1 MSHRAGSLPP
11 TKGAPGTARG
21 QYSAAIP
28 VALAPSTDA
37 LARSYPSRPD
47 RILNSLLLGILAY
60 VLVQLIIG
68 IVVSRRIQ
76 TETDYLVAGR
86 SLGPVLAT
94 FTVFAT
100 WFGAETCI
108 AAAGA
113 IYENGLSGG
122 SHDPFGYAICIILAG
137 LIFAVPLWRLRL
149 TTLGD
154 VFRLRF
160 GRSVERTAV
169 LLMVPASLFWA
180 AAQVRA
186 FGQVL
191 SSASG
196 LEIELTVGIA
206 AAVVITYTIAGGLLA
221 DAWTDVV
228 QGIALIVGLG
238 ALGWAV
244 LRREGLDVLARIE
257 PARLDLFGA
266 EPVPLLAIVEDWT
279 VPIVG
284 SMVAAEVVARMI
296 AARSPR
302 VARNAT
308 VVAGFSYLLIGLVPV
323 GLGLVGAVLLP
334 GLAEPEQ
341 ILPLLAEEYLPPF
354 LYVVFAG
361 ALVSAILSTVDSA
374 LLVAGGLVSHNVVVQ
389 LRPGLS
395 EAAKVRIARAA
406 VAFFGVLA
414 YVMALRAERV
424 YALVE
429 EASSFGS
436 AGIVTVVTLGLFTRI
451 GGRASALASQLV
463 GVGVWILGAYVL
475 GVAYPYLT
483 SLGAAVAAY
492 LVVAAVGSRPDRVL
506 APVAESPGTGAA
518 VPV

>member
-1 MSHRAGSLPP
+1 M
-11 TKGAPGTARG
+11 
-21 QYSAAIP
+21 
-28 VALAPSTDA
+28 
-37 LARSYPSRPD
+37 
-47 RILNSLLLGILAY
+47 
-60 VLVQLIIG
+60 
-68 IVVSRRIQ
+68 
-76 TETDYLVAGR
+76 
-86 SLGPVLAT
+86 
-94 FTVFAT
+94 
-100 WFGAETCI
+100 
-108 AAAGA
+108 
-113 IYENGLSGG
+113 
-122 SHDPFGYAICIILAG
+122 
-137 LIFAVPLWRLRL
+137 
-149 TTLGD
+149 
-154 VFRLRF
+154 
-160 GRSVERTAV
+160 
-169 LLMVPASLFWA
+169 
-180 AAQVRA
+180 
-186 FGQVL
+186 
-191 SSASG
+191 
-196 LEIELTVGIA
+196 
-206 AAVVITYTIAGGLLA
+206 
-221 DAWTDVV
+221 
-228 QGIALIVGLG
+228 
-238 ALGWAV
+238 
-244 LRREGLDVLARIE
+244 
-257 PARLDLFGA
+257 
-266 EPVPLLAIVEDWT
+266 PLLAIVEDWT

-334 GLAEPEQ
+334 GLGEPEQ
-341 ILPLLAEEYLPPF
+341 ILPLLAAEYLPPF

-414 YVMALRAERV
+414 YVMALRTERV

-451 GGRASALASQLV
+451 GGRASALASLLV

-492 LVVAAVGSRPDRVL
+492 LVVAAAGSKPDRVL
-506 APVAESPGTGAA
+506 APVAEPPSRTSAA

>member
-1 MSHRAGSLPP
+1 
-11 TKGAPGTARG
+11 
-21 QYSAAIP
+21 
-28 VALAPSTDA
+28 VLAQ
-37 LARSYPSRPD
+37 
-47 RILNSLLLGILAY
+47 
-60 VLVQLIIG
+60 LVVG
-68 IVVSRRIQ
+68 IVVSRRIH

-113 IYENGLSGG
+113 IYEHGLAGG
-122 SHDPFGYAICIILAG
+122 SHDPFGYAICIILTG

-149 TTLGD
+149 TTLAD
-154 VFRLRF
+154 IFRLRF
-160 GRSVERTAV
+160 DASVERAAV
-169 LLMVPASLFWA
+169 LLMVPTSLFWA
-180 AAQVRA
+180 AAQIRA

-196 LEIELTVGIA
+196 LEIEITVAIA
-206 AAVVITYTIAGGLLA
+206 ATVVIAYTIAGGLLA
-221 DAWTDVV
+221 DAWTDLI

-238 ALGWAV
+238 AIGWAV
-244 LRREGLDVLARIE
+244 LRSEGTAVFAEIDPTRLAI
-257 PARLDLFGA
+257 LGA
-266 EPVPLLAIVEDWT
+266 ESRPLLEIVEEWA

-302 VARNAT
+302 IARNAT
-308 VVAGFSYLLIGLVPV
+308 VVAGFSYLMIGLIPV
-323 GLGLVGAVLLP
+323 ALGLVGSVLLP
-334 GLAEPEQ
+334 DLAEPEQ
-341 ILPLLAEEYLPPF
+341 ILPLLAAEYLPTF

-395 EAAKVRIARAA
+395 EAAKVRIARVA
-406 VAFFGVLA
+406 VAVFGVLA

-424 YALVE
+424 YGLVE

-436 AGIVTVVTLGLFTRI
+436 AGIVTVVAFGLFTRI
-451 GGRASALASQLV
+451 GGRGSALAALLA
-463 GVGVWILGAYVL
+463 GVGVWIVGAYVV
-475 GVAYPYLT
+475 GVPYPYIS
-483 SLGAAVAAY
+483 SLAAAVAAY
-492 LVVAAVGSRPDRVL
+492 LLAAIGGSRAEGVL
-506 APVAESPGTGAA
+506 SPAST
-518 VPV
+518 